1 MRDVIHTI
9 YDILDRTSPKE
20 IRFLKETDPFRFL
33 CQVVLSAQTT
43 DEAVNEVSKQLFTL
57 FPDRHSLAVADPA
70 DVERVIHRLGFF
82 RAKAKHLIALANAL
96 DGEDIPRD
104 ISGLCALPGV
114 GRKTANCYLGDIMGQ
129 PAVIV
134 DTHFARVVRRLGLVD
149 STDPTIVEREIR
161 SVLEPEKWYRFSMTA
176 NLFGRTVCH
185 AKRPSCDTCPLAT
198 LCPSKDA
205 VRNVPST

>member
-96 DGEDIPRD
+96 DGEDILGIFPGFVRFPGWGARRRIVILVTLWASPRSSWTP
-104 ISGLCALPGV
+104 ISPGWCDAWAWWTPPIPPSLNGKSV
-114 GRKTANCYLGDIMGQ
+114 RFWSRRNG
-129 PAVIV
+129 IV
-134 DTHFARVVRRLGLVD
+134 
-149 STDPTIVEREIR
+149 SP
-161 SVLEPEKWYRFSMTA
+161 
-176 NLFGRTVCH
+176 
-185 AKRPSCDTCPLAT
+185 
-198 LCPSKDA
+198 
-205 VRNVPST
+205 